1 MKSKIR
7 KIIPILCILLM
18 QSCRTETN
26 SYYLLIVNKSD
37 EDIVTVLTQSFE
49 PDVTMYNYN
58 CEDSY
63 SLVKAKSGVEYGITH
78 WDDDDDNSRYITLRI
93 IKKSTADKY
102 TKEEVMFENY
112 IFDKK
117 IVKSYRDL
125 AEQNYV
131 ITYDGKD

>member
-1 MKSKIR
+1 MARIR
-7 KIIPILCILLM
+7 QYIPILCILLL
-18 QSCRTETN
+18 QSCSTEFH
-26 SYYLLIVNKSD
+26 SYYVLLVNKSD
-37 EDIVTVLTQSFE
+37 EDIVAVLTRSHE
-49 PDVTMYNYN
+49 PDVTMHNFN
-58 CEDSY
+58 GGDDY
-63 SLVKAKSGVEYGITH
+63 SVIKAKSGREYEFTNLV
-78 WDDDDDNSRYITLRI
+78 DDDDDYGYIALRI

-102 TKEEVMFENY
+102 TKEEVMYENY